1 MIIFM
6 KKVVSILLSILLV
19 FSAASVSAYA
29 QDDDAADT
37 AVTIDGAEIYPFIFV
52 HGMGAWGSYES
63 FNKIMPNWGGW
74 GFHAES
80 DITKIFTENGIKA
93 YAASVGP
100 FNSAWDRA
108 CELYAQL
115 TGTVTDY
122 GESHSKAHNHDRYGY
137 SFVGNQL
144 MEECWDGVST
154 INLVGHSFGVPT
166 VRLFASLM
174 AFGDEEEIN
183 ATGRDTSPL
192 FTGGKSNTIHAV
204 VGLAGPNNGSPIANM
219 VYDSDAMKLISVGL
233 NLMGFLFGEKML
245 MWTFQLSHF
254 GLTPKQGEGR
264 AKLDLSKAM
273 NFYHAEDNCGY
284 DMTLRGAAALNE
296 KIKLS
301 PDTYYYS
308 YSAIATE
315 TDEFDNEQPIDT
327 MFSIFKSSARKL
339 GAMDGQTVD
348 GFVLD
353 KNWEINDGLVP
364 LASAL
369 YPADDAD
376 TALPYEETVAS
387 GATLEPGRW
396 YYMEP
401 MRGFDHFDFSG
412 TRDYPTSFEDFYFSM
427 ANVVNAKETSP

>member
-1 MIIFM
+1 M
-6 KKVVSILLSILLV
+6 KKLVSILLSMSLL
-19 FSAASVSAYA
+19 FSAIGISAYA
-29 QDDDAADT
+29 EDIPEPDDSSIAITDAET
-37 AVTIDGAEIYPFIFV
+37 SSYPFIFV
-52 HGMGAWGSYES
+52 HGMGAWGSYEK
-63 FNKIMPNWGGW
+63 FNDIMPNWGGW

-115 TGTVTDY
+115 TGTVVDY
-122 GESHSKAHNHDRYGY
+122 GAAHSAAHNHDRYGY
-137 SFVGNQL
+137 SYEGNQL
-144 MEECWDGVST
+144 MEECWDGVSK
-154 INLVGHSFGVPT
+154 INLVGHSFGVPA

-174 AFGDEEEIN
+174 AFGDEDEIN
-183 ATGRDTSPL
+183 ATGDETSPL
-192 FTGGKSNTIHAV
+192 FTGGKSSTVHAV
-204 VGLAGPNNGSPIANM
+204 VGLAGPNNGSPIANS
-219 VYDSDAMKLISVGL
+219 VYDSTAMPMICIGL
-233 NLMGFLFGEKML
+233 NLMGAMFGEEML
-245 MWTFQLSHF
+245 MWRFQLSHF

-264 AKLDLSKAM
+264 TSLSMSKAM

-284 DMTLRGAAALNE
+284 DMTLRGAAELNE

-315 TDEFDNEQPIDT
+315 TDANDNEQPISS
-327 MFSIFKSSARKL
+327 MFSIFKPSARKL
-339 GAMDGQTVD
+339 GKMDGQTVD
-348 GFVLD
+348 GFTLD

-387 GATLEPGRW
+387 GAALESGRW
-396 YYMEP
+396 YYMQP
-401 MRGFDHFDFSG
+401 MVGFDHFDFSG
-412 TRDYPTSFEDFYFSM
+412 TKDYPTSFEDFYFSM
-427 ANVVNAKETSP
+427 ADVVNAY

>member
-1 MIIFM
+1 M
-6 KKVVSILLSILLV
+6 KKTISILLCIILM
-19 FSAASVSAYA
+19 FSAVGVCAYA
-29 QDDDAADT
+29 EDNAATDTPVAAIADT
-37 AVTIDGAEIYPFIFV
+37 DSYPFIFV
-52 HGMGAWGSYES
+52 HGMGAWGSYEG

-74 GFHAES
+74 GFHPES
-80 DITKIFTENGIKA
+80 DITKIFTANGIDA

-122 GESHSKAHNHDRYGY
+122 GAAHSAAHNHDRYGCSY
-137 SFVGNQL
+137 ENNQL
-144 MEECWDGVST
+144 MDTVWDGESPL
-154 INLVGHSFGVPT
+154 NLVGHSFGAPA

-174 AFGDEEEIN
+174 AFGDEAEIE
-183 ATGRDTSPL
+183 ATGSDTSPL
-192 FTGGKSNTIHAV
+192 FTGGKSSAVHAV
-204 VGLAGPNNGSPIANM
+204 VSLAGPNNGSPIANT
-219 VYDSDAMKLISVGL
+219 VYDSFAMKLISVGL
-233 NLMGFLFGEKML
+233 NVMGAIFGEEFI
-245 MWTFQLSHF
+245 MWRFQLGHF
-254 GLTPKQGEGR
+254 GLTPKQGEKR
-264 AKLDLSKAM
+264 AKLSLDTAM

-284 DMTLRGAAALNE
+284 DMTLRGAAELNE

-315 TDEFDNEQPIDT
+315 TDENDNELPIDT
-327 MFSIFKSSARKL
+327 MFVIFKSTSKTL
-339 GAMDGQTVD
+339 GKMDGQTVD
-348 GFVLD
+348 GMVLD

-376 TALPYEETVAS
+376 TALPYEKTVES
-387 GATLEPGRW
+387 GTALESGRW

-401 MRGFDHFDFSG
+401 MVGFDHFDFSG
-412 TRDYPTSFEDFYFSM
+412 TRDYPTSFEDFYFTM
-427 ANVVNAKETSP
+427 ADTVNAY